1 MERLRKVRLDSSA
14 RKVTAGRSKCVYIIR
29 KKLIRKGQKKKT
41 PTEGIFLR
49 NSYPN
54 FYAECLVASSF
65 TSSTVSP
72 EKSAISSWLNLSV
85 LIISR
90 AERTAFSFEPSALPI
105 SAEAEELAPHTTRC
119 YISNTNCGGRLRTTP
134 RGSLMRRAPFFHF
147 SLNIGLSRTTLYSS
161 ITREALPCSSNFR
174 YPMKAFRVR

>member
-1 MERLRKVRLDSSA
+1 MERLWDVRLDSSS

-49 NSYPN
+49 KDDLN
-54 FYAECLVASSF
+54 FYAGCLVASSF

-85 LIISR
+85 LSILR
-90 AERTAFSFEPSALPI
+90 ATVMVFSFEPSALPI
-105 SAEAEELAPHTTRC
+105 SAGAEELAPHTTRC

-147 SLNIGLSRTTLYSS
+147 SLNIGLSR
-161 ITREALPCSSNFR
+161 IT
-174 YPMKAFRVR
+174 